1 MQRNQMLMAQQP
13 AQIAPSAREFIKQ
26 VAKDTAALPNVCGV
40 GVAGY
45 AGNRVA
51 AGLSADTQGGV
62 QFASGANILTV
73 PGPAGFGGKVNY
85 TISGGAAGNVSYQG
99 YALGGAVGVEVG
111 TKDGDP
117 NATQSVSLVG
127 KFLELPLH
135 IISRFTRTSVLWA
148 IQPVGPANDRRI

>member
-117 NATQSVSLVG
+117 NAIQSMSLVG
-127 KFLELPLH
+127 SIPG
-135 IISRFTRTSVLWA
+135 TSAPHNLA
-148 IQPVGPANDRRI
+148 FYANVGTLGDPTCGPGK